1 MPQWVNQ
8 TAIRRARRVCL
19 YDYLLSQHPGD
30 VVREGDSLRLGCD
43 HSVSVKRGYA
53 GFTDFAD
60 GGTGNAIECLTNYL
74 DYEFMDAVAALCEF
88 DGMTQDEIS
97 RPERPTA
104 APGATQTPQPRE
116 TPRNAPER
124 PQEPPQAPPRVF
136 IPPEPVQGQ
145 YRQLYAYLTQQR
157 GIPPALV
164 QALINDRLLY
174 QEKEHN
180 NMVFID
186 PARTFAEYRGTN
198 SFKPFHRVDFSDPAA
213 FWWYKPRGLYSN
225 PTTAYI
231 CEGAIDAIS
240 LYVWLS
246 SDAANK
252 AWDGLYCSIG
262 GVSNYQR
269 IDRIIA
275 GMSAAG
281 CQTIIAVDNDQAGED
296 CRKRYPDCK
305 AMVPHG
311 LKDWNEVLLSYENNP
326 GHAHHDREWVN
337 SVIQR
342 HREMG

>member
-19 YDYLLSQHPGD
+19 YDYLLFQHPGK
-30 VVREGDSLRLGCD
+30 VIREGDSLRLDCN
-43 HSVSVKRGYA
+43 HSVSIKRGYA

-60 GGTGNAIECLTNYL
+60 GSTGNAIECLTNYF
-74 DYEFMDAVAALCEF
+74 DYEFMDAVAALCKF
-88 DGMTQDEIS
+88 DGMTPDDISCSERLSAPLRAVQKSQRDIPDEGS
-97 RPERPTA
+97 KSS
-104 APGATQTPQPRE
+104 
-116 TPRNAPER
+116 
-124 PQEPPQAPPRVF
+124 QEPSQTSQRVF

-145 YRQLYAYLTQQR
+145 YRQLYAYLTQHR
-157 GIPPALV
+157 GIPSALV
-164 QALINDRLLY
+164 QALIDDRLLY

-186 PARTFAEYRGTN
+186 PAQTFAEYRGTN

-213 FWWYKPRGLYSN
+213 FWWYKPCGLYSN

-240 LYVWLS
+240 LYVLLS
-246 SDAANK
+246 SDMANR
-252 AWDGLYCSIG
+252 AWDGLYCGIG

-281 CQTIIAVDNDQAGED
+281 CRTVIAVDNDQAGED

-305 AMVPHG
+305 VMIPG
-311 LKDWNEVLLSYENNP
+311 SGKDWNEVLLQFEHTPN
-326 GHAHHDREWVN
+326 HALHDQAWVN
-337 SVIQR
+337 KIIQSDR
-342 HREMG
+342 KKG